1 MVGSCDDEESHSEN
15 DRAPVELS
23 KRVGTLGGRVR
34 VENQKGGRPGRD
46 KE

>member
-1 MVGSCDDEESHSEN
+1 MGSCDDEESHSEN
-15 DRAPVELS
+15 YRAPVELS
-23 KRVGTLGGRVR
+23 KRVGGRVR